1 MISNSEWEVMR
12 IIWTLENVGSSE
24 IIKILSEKKQW
35 SPSTIKTLISRLV
48 DKKLISYRKVS
59 NKNIY
64 YSNFTEKDGVFSII
78 SDVLNKV
85 CSKKI
90 PNILEIIVENTEMSK
105 KDIAQLEKILK
116 KKILT
121 APETVKC
128 NCVAGQCMCK

>member
-24 IIKILSEKKQW
+24 IINILKDKKNW
-35 SPSTIKTLISRLV
+35 SPSTVKTLISRLV
-48 DKKLISYRKVS
+48 EKKLISYKKIA

-64 YSNFTEKDGVFSII
+64 YSKLTEKEGVSNII
-78 SDVLNKV
+78 YDVLNKV

-105 KDIAQLEKILK
+105 NDIEQLEDILK
-116 KKILT
+116 KKKLI
-121 APETVKC
+121 APDTVKC
-128 NCVAGQCMCK
+128 NCVQGQCMCK